1 MNLKKANNQ
10 IERIDNN
17 INYWLNK
24 KELEIAKIMPQ
35 AVDFNKEVVKTSR
48 IETNKFLYYAS
59 KVENIDLELDFLYKE
74 KEILLEYIEKELKR
88 LNKYSDVEKLIVYY
102 KEESLE
108 KYTWSRI
115 AKLVHYSETQCRRI
129 YRKYKKQRNI

>member
-1 MNLKKANNQ
+1 MNLKQANSQ
-10 IERIDNN
+10 IEKIDNI
-17 INYWLNK
+17 INYWLNR
-24 KELEIAKIMPQ
+24 KELEIVKVMPQ
-35 AVDFNKEVVKTSR
+35 AVDFKKDAVKVSR
-48 IETNKFLYYAS
+48 VETNKFLYYTY
-59 KVENIDLELDFLYKE
+59 KVENIDLELEFLYKE

-108 KYTWSRI
+108 KYTWPKI

-129 YRKYKKQRNI
+129 YRKYKNQRDI

>member
-1 MNLKKANNQ
+1 MNLKQANSQ
-10 IERIDNN
+10 IEKIDNI
-17 INYWLNK
+17 INYWLNR
-24 KELEIAKIMPQ
+24 KELEIVKVMPQ
-35 AVDFNKEVVKTSR
+35 AVDFKKDAVKVSR
-48 IETNKFLYYAS
+48 VETNKFLYYTYE
-59 KVENIDLELDFLYKE
+59 VENIDLELEFLYKE

-108 KYTWSRI
+108 KYTWSKI

-129 YRKYKKQRNI
+129 YRKYKNQRDI

>member
-1 MNLKKANNQ
+1 MLRGKNKLNLKKANNQ

-35 AVDFNKEVVKTSR
+35 AVDFKKEVVKTSR
-48 IETNKFLYYAS
+48 NKTNKFLYYTS

-74 KEILLEYIEKELKR
+74 KEILLEYIEKEL
-88 LNKYSDVEKLIVYY
+88 
-102 KEESLE
+102 
-108 KYTWSRI
+108 
-115 AKLVHYSETQCRRI
+115 
-129 YRKYKKQRNI
+129 

>member
-35 AVDFNKEVVKTSR
+35 AVDFKKEVVKTSR
-48 IETNKFLYYAS
+48 IETNKFLYYTS

-115 AKLVHYSETQCRRI
+115 AKLVNYSETQCRRI
-129 YRKYKKQRNI
+129 YRKYKNQRNV